1 MRGMLVGIPVGAELE
16 PDAVVITLV
25 SALLNVVGANT
36 MLVGTVKEVAES
48 VPDGMIE
55 YGAGDEMLEVLVG
68 VEVSAAVTETEL
80 AVVLAA
86 TVLDATVLGW

>member
-25 SALLNVVGANT
+25 SVLLDVVGANT